1 MIRQQLYAGLLLL
14 GGGPLLSACL
24 AAEAAGDASGYL
36 REDIYDTAAHA
47 DEALVNVR
55 VAASR
60 WPDCTTLES
69 AVADIFRLEGVTNKP
84 DQDKALAL
92 WKWFRILVSATG
104 GSYAYEG
111 PRGHETACVDPQK
124 IFTVYGHHQCDGQ
137 SWALAALWR
146 AAGYMALD
154 ECTLGHTTAALRY
167 RDADGNLRY
176 HSFDPQHR
184 CYHWDEQ
191 NQRVATRSIPVM
203 RGMVYRHLMAPQELH
218 SLRTSLR
225 VGESV
230 GRLWQN
236 KGYLVP
242 SGKDKIA
249 AAEQDYYAYA
259 RGKSKGVYAAVGQ
272 EIQAFE
278 PEMRPETFAQCLYDG
293 SRNAACSPA
302 EEGKA
307 TLHPQKA
314 GETAEFIYRLAP
326 PYVVADA
333 SCAATLSKGEPTD
346 VCRLLVSTDG
356 ARWTPVY
363 TKEKIGQEH
372 VDIDLGLRAWS
383 KGLPNVYTAYNV
395 LLKFELKTLH
405 DVRKVGI
412 SNLTFLAVRM
422 LNKRTLPNLRP
433 GENVLQVTANRMA
446 AGLGLE
452 LSIEYCVD
460 GQLREVTQFIRRF
473 PYYFRINVANVPE
486 EVRENYDQDFNQG
499 RLQMVAIGMRL
510 RPVEGRVGWTSGS
523 VHWHGTDSKVHP
535 ATAAAGQDGSLDER
549 AALAAFARSYPHPA
563 DFTHRQPAERRSATS
578 ARPPASFRR
587 ATKSADP
594 GYRVPATRRC
604 RLSFATC
611 ARAAPSGGGRR
622 PKTSA
627 PFPRPSMSSWRNFPK
642 PTAT

>member
-1 MIRQQLYAGLLLL
+1 M
-14 GGGPLLSACL
+14 
-24 AAEAAGDASGYL
+24 
-36 REDIYDTAAHA
+36 
-47 DEALVNVR
+47 
-55 VAASR
+55 
-60 WPDCTTLES
+60 
-69 AVADIFRLEGVTNKP
+69 
-84 DQDKALAL
+84 
-92 WKWFRILVSATG
+92 
-104 GSYAYEG
+104 
-111 PRGHETACVDPQK
+111 
-124 IFTVYGHHQCDGQ
+124 
-137 SWALAALWR
+137 
-146 AAGYMALD
+146 
-154 ECTLGHTTAALRY
+154 
-167 RDADGNLRY
+167 
-176 HSFDPQHR
+176 
-184 CYHWDEQ
+184 
-191 NQRVATRSIPVM
+191 
-203 RGMVYRHLMAPQELH
+203 
-218 SLRTSLR
+218 
-225 VGESV
+225 
-230 GRLWQN
+230 
-236 KGYLVP
+236 
-242 SGKDKIA
+242 
-249 AAEQDYYAYA
+249 
-259 RGKSKGVYAAVGQ
+259 
-272 EIQAFE
+272 
-278 PEMRPETFAQCLYDG
+278 
-293 SRNAACSPA
+293 
-302 EEGKA
+302 
-307 TLHPQKA
+307 
-314 GETAEFIYRLAP
+314 
-326 PYVVADA
+326 
-333 SCAATLSKGEPTD
+333 
-346 VCRLLVSTDG
+346 
-356 ARWTPVY
+356 Y

-372 VDIDLGLRAWS
+372 VNIDLGLRAWS

-405 DVRKVGI
+405 NVRKVGI

-452 LSIEYCVD
+452 LVIEYGVN

-523 VHWHGTDSKVHP
+523 VHWHGTDAEVHP
-535 ATAAAGQDGSLDER
+535 ATAAAGQDDSLDQR

-587 ATKSADP
+587 ATKSANP

-627 PFPRPSMSSWRNFPK
+627 PFPKPSMSSWRNSPK